1 MPLFRSVAISVS
13 ASTNCRTLE
22 PTFLHKWLQRAKKIC
37 RSYLTNCL
45 EPIVIGNVN
54 VRPEV
59 MSGKAQADNQALV
72 SKNLLFISKNG
83 VGELR
88 VKGRESFWLRLARLH
103 YRDLKRI
110 VRVTRPWNP
119 SVSAD
124 APESKERGSSWHR
137 LTFVFKRHV
146 EYATASLESEVR
158 KVQKDDKEARLIAS
172 RNSFSIT

>member
-1 MPLFRSVAISVS
+1 MSVS
-13 ASTNCRTLE
+13 ASTNCRILE
-22 PTFLHKWLQRAKKIC
+22 PTFLHKWLQSAKKIC
-37 RSYLTNCL
+37 RSYLTNRL
-45 EPIVIGNVN
+45 ESIIVGNVN

-72 SKNLLFISKNG
+72 SENLLFISKNG

-103 YRDLKRI
+103 YCDLKRI
-110 VRVTRPWNP
+110 VRIARPWNP
-119 SVSAD
+119 SVSAN
-124 APESKERGSSWHR
+124 APESVEGGSPWHR

-146 EYATASLESEVR
+146 GYAMASSESEVR
-158 KVQKDDKEARLIAS
+158 KMQKDEKATRLIAS